1 MATRDDTHDSEIRE
15 PAVAYDPDPGLPAS
29 GAPAVGVASTIGL
42 PSGEEPQYGSR
53 WVEERAA
60 DGSVRWREVAL
71 AWEDLFDPQEGDVMV
86 HGTLHGQIIRR
97 VAEML
102 QHWFESRGRG
112 DVLVADDVKMFWG
125 IAGLKNIGPDV
136 AVIQGVR
143 DPMRPRGSFEVVKE
157 GTRPSL
163 VIEVI
168 SKSTR
173 KFDYESKP
181 EIYERAGVEECI
193 LVDPLE
199 EPWTL
204 SGQRLE
210 GPGGSYEPA
219 ELAEGWL
226 ASESTGLR
234 FRIGEDGAS
243 LVIEDSA
250 SGERLR
256 DLSEEAVAR
265 RAAEFEA
272 SRLAAEKQALEEE
285 VVRLREQLEARR
297 GQED

>member
-1 MATRDDTHDSEIRE
+1 
-15 PAVAYDPDPGLPAS
+15 
-29 GAPAVGVASTIGL
+29 
-42 PSGEEPQYGSR
+42 
-53 WVEERAA
+53 
-60 DGSVRWREVAL
+60 
-71 AWEDLFDPQEGDVMV
+71 MV

-97 VAEML
+97 AAEML

-112 DVLVADDVKMFWG
+112 DVLITDDVKMFWG
-125 IAGLKNIGPDV
+125 IPGLKNIGPDV

-143 DPMRPRGSFEVVKE
+143 DPMRPRGSFDVAEE

-181 EIYERAGVEECI
+181 EIYERAGVGECF

-199 EPWTL
+199 EPWSL
-204 SGQRLE
+204 SGWRLDK
-210 GPGGSYEPA
+210 PGGSFEPTEIA
-219 ELAEGWL
+219 GGWL
-226 ASESTGLR
+226 ASTSTGLR
-234 FRIGEDGAS
+234 FAIGEDGAS
-243 LVIEDSA
+243 LVIEDSG

-256 DLSEEAVAR
+256 NLSEEAVAR
-265 RAAEFEA
+265 RAAELEA

-285 VVRLREQLEARR
+285 LARLRQQLAAR
-297 GQED
+297 GDSG